1 MLHVPLRWLYALR
14 KRLRTW
20 RKDGTGDGERPW
32 AGSTRGQV
40 LALLGFVYLCLL
52 SSRARR
58 PTSNRHQ
65 DEEVLS
71 VERLSL
77 CLFSAPP
84 PFEGVCLW
92 MAACVCVCVC
102 VGGWVSKRV

>member
-84 PFEGVCLW
+84 PPPPSK
-92 MAACVCVCVC
+92 VCVYGWRHVFVC
-102 VGGWVSKRV
+102 VYVWVGG